1 VSSKLYR
8 VSFVNQGKVYE
19 IFARKV
25 YASDLYGF
33 VTVEQLRFGERSGLV
48 VDPSE
53 EKLRDEFEGV
63 ERFHV
68 PMHAVIRVDEVQ
80 QAGVAKIH
88 ELGDKVTPFP
98 GALYPPKKGGPDS

>member
-1 VSSKLYR
+1 MSKKLYR
-8 VSFVNQGKVYE
+8 VAFVNQGKVYE
-19 IFARKV
+19 VFARKV

-33 VTVEQLRFGERSGLV
+33 VTVDRLQFGERGGLV

-53 EKLRDEFEGV
+53 ERLRDEFDGV

-68 PMHAVIRVDEVQ
+68 PMHAVIRVDEVER
-80 QAGVAKIH
+80 AGAAKIH

-98 GALYPPKKGGPDS
+98 GTLLPPKNGGSDS

>member
-1 VSSKLYR
+1 MSKKLYR
-8 VSFVNQGKVYE
+8 VSFINQGKVYE

-63 ERFHV
+63 ARFHV

-88 ELGDKVTPFP
+88 DLGDKVTPLP
-98 GALYPPKKGGPDS
+98 GALYPPKKGGPES

>member
-1 VSSKLYR
+1 MSEKLYR
-8 VSFVNQGKVYE
+8 VAFLNQGKVYE
-19 IFARKV
+19 VFAGKV

-33 VTVEQLRFGERSGLV
+33 VTVEGLRFGERAGVV

-53 EKLRDEFEGV
+53 ERLRDEFDGV

-68 PMHAVIRVDEVQ
+68 PMHAVIRVDEVR

-98 GALYPPKKGGPDS
+98 GPLYPPKKGGPDS